1 MGLIHRKRL
10 YNKIYRGGMMEE
22 NKIHKEINVENQKKI
37 HDLLEDM
44 ESSLEFIKIMNSM
57 REYSRMI

>member
-1 MGLIHRKRL
+1 
-10 YNKIYRGGMMEE
+10 MEE